1 MLEHRTRFRVQ
12 IRHQIPML
20 YNIHAPHAKAKDP
33 VSSRVYVGLF
43 NASNR
48 CLLVISLIR
57 DFINRTTLG
66 RYEEKNSVIRP
77 SRVPCLHTF
86 FFFFFGEQ
94 TKAKNINRISHSS
107 TTCKRNKTDDVASRI
122 GLRTFCVQKKTRRWE
137 RSLFF
142 SPFSFFLW
150 VSTVRSTRRVHII
163 NLILRETASFAV

>member
-1 MLEHRTRFRVQ
+1 MLEHWTRFRVQ

-20 YNIHAPHAKAKDP
+20 YNIHAPHAKAKDS

-43 NASNR
+43 NASNC

-57 DFINRTTLG
+57 GFINRTTLG

-77 SRVPCLHTF
+77 SRGPCFHF
-86 FFFFFGEQ
+86 FFFFCEQ

-122 GLRTFCVQKKTRRWE
+122 GCVPFAFKKKKRRWE

-142 SPFSFFLW
+142 SPFFFFF
-150 VSTVRSTRRVHII
+150 VCPPFVRRDECI
-163 NLILRETASFAV
+163 

>member
-1 MLEHRTRFRVQ
+1 MLEHWTRFRVQ

-20 YNIHAPHAKAKDP
+20 YNIHAPHAKAKDS

-43 NASNR
+43 NASNC

-57 DFINRTTLG
+57 GFINRTTLG

-77 SRVPCLHTF
+77 SRGPCFHF
-86 FFFFFGEQ
+86 FFFLRANEGEKYQSDKPFLDHVQ
-94 TKAKNINRISHSS
+94 TQQDWR
-107 TTCKRNKTDDVASRI
+107 CGLEDR
-122 GLRTFCVQKKTRRWE
+122 LRTFCVQKKEETMRTF
-137 RSLFF
+137 SLFL
-142 SPFSFFLW
+142 SVLFFLC